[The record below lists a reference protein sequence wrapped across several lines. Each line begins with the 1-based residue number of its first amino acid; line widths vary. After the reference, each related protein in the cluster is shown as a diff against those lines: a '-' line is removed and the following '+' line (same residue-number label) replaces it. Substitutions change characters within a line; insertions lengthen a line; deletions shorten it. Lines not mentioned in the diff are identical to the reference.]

1 MEVKNPLF
9 KEEYSASTHSI
20 FTNTS
25 MPPPYSAIDAINDIK
40 QPLEQPKEQKLAT
53 TDSVTI
59 PIKENS
65 EQQ

>member
-1 MEVKNPLF
+1 LEVKNPLF

-25 MPPPYSAIDAINDIK
+25 MPPPYSAIDGTSDNK
-40 QPLEQPKEQKLAT
+40 QPVDQSKEQKVAT

-59 PIKENS
+59 PIKESS